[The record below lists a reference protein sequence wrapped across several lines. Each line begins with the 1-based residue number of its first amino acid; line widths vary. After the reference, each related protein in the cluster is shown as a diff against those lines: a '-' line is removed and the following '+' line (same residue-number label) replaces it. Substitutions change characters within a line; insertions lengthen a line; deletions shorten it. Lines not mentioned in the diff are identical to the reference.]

1 VELRRLDPDEL
12 VRDGGLVAR
21 RLMPWPLVNAP
32 FDGSWCVVRPG
43 AASST
48 HGHREHEVWVAV
60 SGAAEIVTDEGRLPF
75 AAGDIVHFRPYEEH
89 QLVND
94 GEVDFQFFAA
104 WWDVEMAERFSAR
117 DEDAR

>member
-1 VELRRLDPDEL
+1 MEIRRLDPDEL
-12 VRDGGLVAR
+12 VRHDGLVAR

-43 AASST
+43 AASGI

-60 SGAAEIVTDEGRLPF
+60 SGAAEIVTADGPVPF

-89 QLVND
+89 QVVNRSA
-94 GEVDFQFFAA
+94 VDFQFFAA
-104 WWDVEMAERFSAR
+104 WWDLEMAERYTAR
-117 DEDAR
+117 DEE